1 LVLLLVSYSLVLL
14 LVSYSL
20 VSGVRR
26 GS

>member
-20 VSGVRR
+20 VALGCQA
-26 GS
+26 